1 MWRYSDEITKKKLK
15 IKKEKKKKSEFGGVK
30 MYSHFW

>member
-15 IKKEKKKKSEFGGVK
+15 IKKEKKKSEFGGVK